1 MLPGVTEPQVKPE
14 GTVSDIVMVPAKPFT
29 AVKVIV
35 ELEVDPG
42 ATVLGEVALTRK
54 SWNLNIAEAV

>member
-1 MLPGVTEPQVKPE
+1 
-14 GTVSDIVMVPAKPFT
+14 MVPAKPFT